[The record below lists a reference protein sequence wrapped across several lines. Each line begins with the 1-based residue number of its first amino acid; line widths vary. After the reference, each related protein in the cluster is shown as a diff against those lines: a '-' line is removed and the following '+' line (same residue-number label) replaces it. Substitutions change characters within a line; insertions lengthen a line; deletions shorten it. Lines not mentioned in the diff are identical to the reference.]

1 MKSNKCVPVFFN
13 DSVFAMIDF
22 FRRAVEEEKGQTSLE
37 YLLTISVAIML
48 AALVFALTLQTKVIV
63 DNVVKKIRAYRV
75 NAILSSGG

>member
-1 MKSNKCVPVFFN
+1 
-13 DSVFAMIDF
+13 MIDF